1 MEDVN
6 DEVIQK
12 QPQAKDDAVIQKNGA
27 VSQNNNQVALV
38 AEGDNQSALN
48 SPFPSG
54 KPLNPAAQK
63 FNPITIGTGGS
74 HKGNKGSAGTK
85 GKENIAA
92 NKEATTQWVQ
102 QTFAENLVATN
113 TSCQEVPFQESLE
126 PNMFN
131 KEPGKLHIGEVKV
144 WTEQIEEDS
153 EEGEFLGN
161 EDCSEDLN
169 KAEDDQ
175 DGEEEQRVNGQ
186 GLQAVI
192 HHNENPQLT
201 KA

>member
-12 QPQAKDDAVIQKNGA
+12 QPQTKDDVVIQKNGA

-48 SPFPSG
+48 NHFPSG

-74 HKGNKGSAGTK
+74 HKGNKGSACTK

-92 NKEATTQWVQ
+92 NKEAT
-102 QTFAENLVATN
+102 A
-113 TSCQEVPFQESLE
+113 
-126 PNMFN
+126 
-131 KEPGKLHIGEVKV
+131 
-144 WTEQIEEDS
+144 
-153 EEGEFLGN
+153 
-161 EDCSEDLN
+161 
-169 KAEDDQ
+169 
-175 DGEEEQRVNGQ
+175 
-186 GLQAVI
+186 
-192 HHNENPQLT
+192 
-201 KA
+201 